1 LNTPEGWAR
10 ANLLLRTLQAPPP
23 RGSLQEW
30 ALIFLLDRL
39 EDIEH
44 ARFRALAQLTI
55 DKKEG
60 VKAFEDYMNIAFPSL
75 AIRKKQKEEETK
87 AVMKAWVGRGPMKV
101 TPLVPLGKS
110 KLKGRITKVITD
122 HRSTLYKKMNEV
134 MGGYHGQ

>member
-1 LNTPEGWAR
+1 MNTPEGWAR

-44 ARFRALAQLTI
+44 ARFRALAQLLI

-60 VKAFEDYMNIAFPSL
+60 AKAFEDYISVAFPSQ
-75 AIRKKQKEEETK
+75 AIRNKKKNDDIKVALQD
-87 AVMKAWVGRGPMKV
+87 WVKKGPMKV
-101 TPLVPLGKS
+101 TPLIPLGKS
-110 KLKGRITKVITD
+110 KLKGRVTKVVQGRQNDI
-122 HRSTLYKKMNEV
+122 YKKLSNPLGHEND
-134 MGGYHGQ
+134 

>member
-1 LNTPEGWAR
+1 MNTPEGWAR

-39 EDIEH
+39 EDIDH

-60 VKAFEDYMNIAFPSL
+60 IKAFEDYMNIAFPSL
-75 AIRKKQKEEETK
+75 AIRKKQKEEEAK
-87 AVMKAWVGRGPMKV
+87 AVMKEWVNRGPMKV
-101 TPLVPLGKS
+101 VPLVPLGKS
-110 KLKGRITKVITD
+110 KLKGRITRVLTD
-122 HRSTLYKKMNEV
+122 HRNDLYKKLGDVLGRNHE
-134 MGGYHGQ
+134 